1 MDWKGI
7 VLRVGAALL
16 CVGVLLLLYTAFSQ
30 DASTTL
36 HTPIAV
42 TLLAGLGCLVAGSL
56 PDKLITVFTIP
67 ELRQKILLTILF
79 LAIYRIGYYIPLPFA
94 DQRQMY
100 KNVGGGGPLGNILG
114 YVSMFSGGNLQH
126 ATIFGLGIMPY
137 ISASIIFQLL
147 GAVYPPLEK
156 LQKEGESGRK
166 KINEYTRYA
175 TVGICLFQAFMY
187 VRYIMEP
194 VSSNG
199 QGWALDGFNGWNYW
213 LTMIVTMTTGT
224 IFLMWIGEQ
233 IDEYGIGNGISL
245 IIMAGIVARI
255 PDATISLFWEAGHF
269 RSSVFT
275 LGGGGGNDISFE
287 KLVVLVVLFVAVVVA
302 VIAITKGQRRIPTQS
317 AKHVRGRR
325 VFGGTRQS
333 LPLRVNQAGVMPV
346 IFASSLLVLPYF
358 LFGALA
364 NSTEWGWALALKDA
378 FERQGYLY
386 TISFIALIYLFC
398 YFWTA
403 IIFNPKDVANN
414 LKDYGSFIPGYRPGK
429 RTAEYLEKVMMRITY
444 VGAAFLAVVAV
455 IPTLVTTT
463 LEVNPMIASF
473 YGGTGLLIVISVALD
488 LVQKIN
494 SHLVMRNY
502 PGLTED

>member
-1 MDWKGI
+1 MG
-7 VLRVGAALL
+7 
-16 CVGVLLLLYTAFSQ
+16 
-30 DASTTL
+30 
-36 HTPIAV
+36 
-42 TLLAGLGCLVAGSL
+42 
-56 PDKLITVFTIP
+56 KLKAIFMIP
-67 ELRQKILLTILF
+67 ELRQKILLTLLF
-79 LAIYRIGYYIPLPFA
+79 LAIYRIGYSIPLPFV
-94 DQRQMY
+94 DQRKM
-100 KNVGGGGPLGNILG
+100 NANLGSMGGLGQVLNYI
-114 YVSMFSGGNLQH
+114 SMFSGGDLSH
-126 ATIFGLGIMPY
+126 ATLFGLGIMPY

-175 TVGICLFQAFMY
+175 TVAICLFQSFLY
-187 VRYIMEP
+187 VRSIMNP
-194 VSSNG
+194 TNM
-199 QGWALDGFNGWNYW
+199 QGFDWALPDYNYGFYW
-213 LTMIVTMTTGT
+213 LVMVVTMTAGT
-224 IFLMWIGEQ
+224 VFLMWIGEQ

-255 PDATISLFWEAGHF
+255 PMATASLFFEGDHF
-269 RSSVFT
+269 RTSVFT
-275 LGGGGGNDISFE
+275 LGGGTGQDITFE
-287 KLVVLVVLFVAVVVA
+287 TLVVLVTLFVAVVFA
-302 VIAITKGQRRIPTQS
+302 VVAITKAQRRIPTQS

-325 VFGGTRQS
+325 VFGGTRQF

-346 IFASSLLVLPYF
+346 IFASSLLVLPIF
-358 LFGALA
+358 LFKLLA
-364 NSTEWGWALALKDA
+364 NSTGWGWASALADA

-386 TISFIALIYLFC
+386 QVMFIALIYVFC

-403 IIFNPKDVANN
+403 IIFNPKDMANN

-429 RTAEYLEKVMMRITY
+429 RTSEYLERVMMRITY

-455 IPTLVTTT
+455 IPTLINST
-463 LEVNPMIASF
+463 LHVNLAVASF

-502 PGLTED
+502 EGLTED